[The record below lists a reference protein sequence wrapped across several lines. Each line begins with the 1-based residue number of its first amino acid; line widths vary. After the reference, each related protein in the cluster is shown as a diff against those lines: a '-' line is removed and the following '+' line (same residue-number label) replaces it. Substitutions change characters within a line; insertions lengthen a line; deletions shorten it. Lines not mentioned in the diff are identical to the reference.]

1 MDEWS
6 GRKWEPVTEERLL
19 RAIDVL
25 VDLAKEHGPNF
36 DPVLES
42 VRQELH
48 AFRRRA
54 AFRRRG
60 PPNPGCSAAQSRLKR
75 RHVGASSQGGLRH
88 SFDGCPGSGGL
99 QLLLPYEAVR
109 PLLGSPD
116 MILEAAPV

>member
-25 VDLAKEHGPNF
+25 VDLAKEYGPNF

-48 AFRRRA
+48 AFRRQRL
-54 AFRRRG
+54 
-60 PPNPGCSAAQSRLKR
+60 SAEKAPRTLD
-75 RHVGASSQGGLRH
+75 APLRKA
-88 SFDGCPGSGGL
+88 G
-99 QLLLPYEAVR
+99 
-109 PLLGSPD
+109 
-116 MILEAAPV
+116 